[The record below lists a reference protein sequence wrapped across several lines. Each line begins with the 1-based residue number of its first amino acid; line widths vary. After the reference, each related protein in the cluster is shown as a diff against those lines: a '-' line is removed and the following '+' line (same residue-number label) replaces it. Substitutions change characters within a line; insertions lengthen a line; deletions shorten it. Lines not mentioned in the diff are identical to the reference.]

1 MNPRTVV
8 FLSLSAI
15 SLGCAPGRVGSPPAG
30 APSGAPPLAA
40 PSPAA
45 SAGPSP
51 APAAA
56 RVEFETQIRPLLE
69 EKCTPCH
76 FPGGRMYDRLPFD
89 REETIRTLGE
99 ALYTRLKDPVDV
111 DLVRTFLEQ
120 KNGAAATRSG
130 P

>member
-15 SLGCAPGRVGSPPAG
+15 CLGCAPGRVGGPPAG

-120 KNGAAATRSG
+120 TNAAAGTRSG